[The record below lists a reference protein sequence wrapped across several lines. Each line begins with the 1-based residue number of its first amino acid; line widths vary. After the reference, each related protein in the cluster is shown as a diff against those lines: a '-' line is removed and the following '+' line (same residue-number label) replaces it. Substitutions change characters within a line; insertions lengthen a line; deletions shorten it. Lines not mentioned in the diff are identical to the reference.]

1 MIPRRGSTERETLIS
16 HLEEQAMFSRKE
28 TVRLSK
34 IAGAGHYASSF
45 SASELFASLYFAEL
59 RIDPKNPK
67 WGDRDRFVL
76 SKGHAAIGLYPILG
90 RLGFFDEKLL
100 DEFTKF
106 GNPFGDHQDMKKIP
120 GVDFSSGS
128 LGHGLSIAA
137 GIALSGRISGSDHKT
152 WCMLGDGELCEG
164 QIWEAAMFAGHHK
177 LGNLVAI
184 VDNNQL
190 CIDGFV
196 KDVMNVEPIDE
207 RFASFGWVTR
217 TIDGHDFDEILDTMS
232 DLPRSADGAPQ
243 LIVAKTIKGRGVKRM
258 ELSTHWHVGN
268 LVGQD
273 YEDVLNELSGGLHAG
288 TGK

>member
-1 MIPRRGSTERETLIS
+1 MLKKEKIFVLDTSVLLHDHQAITNFKNNNVTIPITV
-16 HLEEQAMFSRKE
+16 LEELDKFKVGNDTKNFCAREVIRFIDKLSIKGSSNQI
-28 TVRLSK
+28 TV
-34 IAGAGHYASSF
+34 
-45 SASELFASLYFAEL
+45 
-59 RIDPKNPK
+59 
-67 WGDRDRFVL
+67 V
-76 SKGHAAIGLYPILG
+76 
-90 RLGFFDEKLL
+90 EKLL

-106 GNPFGDHQDMKKIP
+106 GNPFGDHPDMKKIP

-217 TIDGHDFDEILDTMS
+217 TIDGHDLDEILDTMS
-232 DLPRSADGAPQ
+232 DLPRSANGAPH

-273 YEDVLNELSGGLHAG
+273 YEDVMTELSEGLISG
-288 TGK
+288 TER